1 MDRIA
6 AMAMFVRVVE
16 SGSFSAVARE
26 LDTTQPNV
34 SKLIRALEARLGGRL
49 LARSTRR
56 LSLTDEGRR
65 YYEDCRRILEA
76 VDAAEHSFQTGR
88 ERVAGPL
95 RVAAP
100 VSFGRRRIA
109 ARLGDFLARHP
120 QVAVELLLSDD
131 NTDLVAE
138 GIDVALRLG
147 PLADSGLIARALGH
161 APRITVAAPGYLA
174 HRGEPRTPAELLGHE
189 CLVFTPTPTVN
200 AWVYLHDGERIVV
213 NVSGRLRTNSSEAIR
228 ELALAG
234 LGIARAPRWLFADEL
249 ASGRIVPILS
259 GYAPEPVAIHAV
271 SPANR
276 RQSAR
281 VRAFIDYLAGIWAAD
296 ADSGITPPGA

>member
-161 APRITVAAPGYLA
+161 GLTPGEADFPLRSGRQGALGNGGDVFRQMHARQFLVFCLGRYMQTGLRQLRSNPVAQQAV
-174 HRGEPRTPAELLGHE
+174 LGHGKAVP
-189 CLVFTPTPTVN
+189 LGQRQYKFIGVIGI
-200 AWVYLHDGERIVV
+200 HDVIVA
-213 NVSGRLRTNSSEAIR
+213 T
-228 ELALAG
+228 
-234 LGIARAPRWLFADEL
+234 
-249 ASGRIVPILS
+249 
-259 GYAPEPVAIHAV
+259 
-271 SPANR
+271 
-276 RQSAR
+276 
-281 VRAFIDYLAGIWAAD
+281 RAFPGGLPLICCIATKNTCNHTIAA
-296 ADSGITPPGA
+296 

>member
-1 MDRIA
+1 MDRLV

-34 SKLIRALEARLGGRL
+34 SKQVRALEARLGSRL
-49 LARSTRR
+49 IARSTRQ

-65 YYEDCRRILEA
+65 YYEDCRRILDA
-76 VDAAEHSFQTGR
+76 VDAAEHSFLTGR
-88 ERVAGPL
+88 EVVAGPL
-95 RVAAP
+95 RIAAP

-109 ARLGDFLARHP
+109 ARLGNFLDRFP
-120 QVAVELLLSDD
+120 QVSVELLLSDD
-131 NTDLVAE
+131 NKDLVADN
-138 GIDVALRLG
+138 IDVALRLG
-147 PLADSGLIARALGH
+147 PLADSGLIARALGQ
-161 APRITVAAPGYLA
+161 ARRITAATPGYLA
-174 HRGEPRTPAELLGHE
+174 RRGEPRTPTELAGHD

-200 AWVYLHDGERIVV
+200 LWHYRHGGERLS
-213 NVSGRLRTNSSEAIR
+213 VSVGGRVRTNSSEAIR

-234 LGIARAPRWLFADEL
+234 LGIARAPRWLFCDEL
-249 ASGRIVPILS
+249 ADGRIVPILRD
-259 GYAPEPVAIHAV
+259 YEPEPIPIHAV

-281 VRAFIDYLAGIWAAD
+281 VHAFIDYLASIWAAD
-296 ADSGITPPGA
+296 PQAGITAPGG